1 MNYPMTWLP
10 DSNAILWFAA
20 LQFLVYGFAWAVCA
34 FFVKFERKRLLLI
47 SAVMVALGALLLT
60 FSNEAVPYSWISA
73 ISCLLGVALNILVVI
88 FLLKRFETLLYEQ
101 SRHDDLTGLANRR
114 ALDRV
119 LLREWRRMQRSGT
132 GFAVLALDL
141 DHFKEINDRFGHS
154 AGDQMLIQVAGRLK
168 RAAREV
174 DMIARVGGEEFI
186 VLIHGQTMAGA
197 EIAAE
202 RLRVAIAAAP
212 YAFKDGLAPI
222 TISIGVALARS
233 DDKDITEVLERADQ
247 ALYQAKHEGRNRVC
261 LEAGTVT
268 ASKPLAT

>member
-1 MNYPMTWLP
+1 MTWLP
-10 DSNAILWFAA
+10 DSITFLWFSAF
-20 LQFLVYGFAWAVCA
+20 QFLAYGIAWAICS
-34 FFVKFERKRLLLI
+34 FFVKFERKRLLFL
-47 SAVMVALGALLLT
+47 SSVMLASGALLLT
-60 FSNEAVPYSWISA
+60 FSDEAVPFLWVSA
-73 ISCLLGVALNILVVI
+73 LYYLLGLALNILVVI

-101 SRHDDLTGLANRR
+101 NRHDDLTGLANRR

-119 LLREWRRMQRSGT
+119 LVREWRRMQRSGI
-132 GFAVLALDL
+132 GFAVLAMDL
-141 DHFKEINDRFGHS
+141 DHFKEVNDRFGHS

-186 VLIHGQTMAGA
+186 ALIHGQTMEGA

-233 DDKDITEVLERADQ
+233 DDKDIAEVLERADQ
-247 ALYQAKHEGRNRVC
+247 ALYQAKHEGRNRVFT
-261 LEAGTVT
+261 EAGSV
-268 ASKPLAT
+268 AVSKPIAT